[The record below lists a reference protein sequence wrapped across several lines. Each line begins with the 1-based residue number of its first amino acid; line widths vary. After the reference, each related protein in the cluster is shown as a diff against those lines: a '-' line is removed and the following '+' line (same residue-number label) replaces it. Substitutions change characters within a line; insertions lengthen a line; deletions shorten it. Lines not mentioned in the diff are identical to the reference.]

1 MWLAGANN
9 DLGLGYGHWLIAG
22 FGIAAGLMVLAV
34 GKLQAAL
41 KIEADRPERETIV
54 PEKGTAS

>member
-1 MWLAGANN
+1 MEVVTLSG
-9 DLGLGYGHWLIAG
+9 GE
-22 FGIAAGLMVLAV
+22 MVLAV